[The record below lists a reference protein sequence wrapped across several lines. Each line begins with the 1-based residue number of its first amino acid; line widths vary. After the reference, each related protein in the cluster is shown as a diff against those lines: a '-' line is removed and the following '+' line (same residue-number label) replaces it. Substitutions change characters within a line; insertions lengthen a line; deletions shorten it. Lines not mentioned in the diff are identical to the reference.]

1 MPDKKRM
8 KLYESFKPW
17 LKINPETEEF
27 YLSENAPEEAKKNF
41 KLFYDTVPEKAGS
54 SLLLYE
60 RKAA

>member
-27 YLSENAPEEAKKNF
+27 YLSENAPEEAKRNF
-41 KLFYDTVPEKAGS
+41 KLFYDTVPKID
-54 SLLLYE
+54 E
-60 RKAA
+60 RFG